1 MDLMMCLPDLGPFQ
15 ESPATF
21 GKESQRTGHLS
32 PPMLS
37 TFQSQVTPKGYTL
50 A

>member
-15 ESPATF
+15 GSPATF
-21 GKESQRTGHLS
+21 GIKSQRTGHLS
-32 PPMLS
+32 PPTLS
-37 TFQSQVTPKGYTL
+37 AFQSQAAPKGYTL